1 MISIQGTLRLQL
13 RIKINILEIASLW
26 AMFSQQSGDNLLTTS
41 EREREQQIDS
51 EQQDKILA
59 KIL

>member
-1 MISIQGTLRLQL
+1 
-13 RIKINILEIASLW
+13 
-26 AMFSQQSGDNLLTTS
+26 MFSQQSGDNLLTTS

-59 KIL
+59 KILW